1 MNAPAS
7 PTDGPN
13 AEFPRIDKSS
23 AQRTGNPSPTGN
35 LAVAGVF
42 AKAPQGLTRHALS
55 GAFPDMSPED
65 YERLKGSI
73 AIYGVQHAIVLY
85 DGEVLEGWHRYR
97 AASELKI
104 DCPCVGPD
112 IQDPQ
117 QYVFAANAAR
127 RHLTASQLAFAAVAV
142 FAWLPVGSNQH
153 GGSAPGAHPQKST
166 AEVAKITGLSERI
179 ITYAKSVKAADKPD
193 VANKVKAGRLSLKQ
207 AVEQVKA
214 SVRPIPSPAALSDL
228 GQARDAATALEKP
241 ASRLAETTGT
251 THTQQQPSDRRK
263 ENPVGETEAV
273 QQRVRELEGQ
283 LSSLTKKLADETSR
297 GKDHAEMFAQL
308 QQLLNVGSA
317 DQVVGEVKRLLS
329 AKEG

>member
-1 MNAPAS
+1 MNSPAT
-7 PTDGPN
+7 PVTGPN

-23 AQRTGNPSPTGN
+23 AQRTGNPGPTGN
-35 LAVAGVF
+35 LALAGVF

-104 DCPCVGPD
+104 DCPCIGPD

-127 RHLTASQLAFAAVAV
+127 RHLTASQLAFAAVSV
-142 FAWLPVGSNQH
+142 YAWLPIGSNQH

-193 VANKVKAGRLSLKQ
+193 VADKVKAGRLSLKQ
-207 AVEQVKA
+207 AAEQVKA
-214 SVRPIPSPAALSDL
+214 APPIVGPAALPDP
-228 GQARDAATALEKP
+228 GRPRDAAAGLDSPARAAVSALP
-241 ASRLAETTGT
+241 
-251 THTQQQPSDRRK
+251 QQQPPDRCM
-263 ENPVGETEAV
+263 ENRIDETDVV
-273 QQRVRELEGQ
+273 QVRVRELEGQ
-283 LSSLTKKLADETSR
+283 LASLTKKLSDELSR
-297 GKDHAEMFAQL
+297 SMKCAGLFAEL
-308 QQLLNVGSA
+308 QQLLNVVSA
-317 DQVVGEVKRLLS
+317 NEVVAEVKRLLS
-329 AKEG
+329 AKEA